1 MLLLLGQSVPQL
13 DETKLVSEGHLEQ
26 VRQVLVIRVEAA
38 GPGTADE
45 LTYLAGDVD
54 RYLQQLDGGGDKK
67 DVERELS
74 NMRNRLLDLKGL
86 LR

>member
-1 MLLLLGQSVPQL
+1 MAAKKVAIDTRLNTRLTELKFRLYGPYSQL
-13 DETKLVSEGHLEQ
+13 V
-26 VRQVLVIRVEAA
+26 
-38 GPGTADE
+38 DE

>member
-1 MLLLLGQSVPQL
+1 M
-13 DETKLVSEGHLEQ
+13 
-26 VRQVLVIRVEAA
+26 AA
-38 GPGTADE
+38 KKVAIDTRLNTRLTELKFRLYAPYDGLFDR